1 MSTTATEYVLGTDE
15 AEYQRLGLQ
24 HRLWSDLAHQTWMNA
39 KIGPGMRVLDVGS
52 GPGHAAADMAQLVG
66 HTGNVIGVDESAPFI
81 ERFNATAKAR
91 AIANMRGHVGDVQRL
106 EFPGGAPA
114 SFDLAYA
121 RWVLCFVPDPAAVV
135 RGVARLL
142 KPGGR
147 FCVNDYFN
155 YEAMT
160 LAPRDP
166 AFSKGIAAVGRSWR
180 ERGGDPDLVGRLP
193 KLCAEA
199 GLRVTRLE
207 VHQRITRP
215 GDSMWAW
222 PDSFW
227 KNFIPRLA
235 QTGHLT
241 AREAGDFF
249 ETWKR
254 VSADPHTF
262 MLLPAVF
269 EFIAEKN

>member
-1 MSTTATEYVLGTDE
+1 MSTTPAEYVLGTDE
-15 AEYQRLGLQ
+15 AEFQRLGLQ
-24 HRLWSDLAHQTWMNA
+24 HRLWSDLAHQTWMSA
-39 KIGPGMRVLDVGS
+39 RIGPAMRVLDVGC
-52 GPGHAAADMAQLVG
+52 GPGHAAFDLAQIVG
-66 HTGNVIGVDESAPFI
+66 HVGSVLGVDESAPFI
-81 ERFNATAKAR
+81 DRLRANAAAR
-91 AIANMRGHVGDVQRL
+91 SVTNVDGHVGDVQRL
-106 EFPGGAPA
+106 DSLGQPSA

-155 YEAMT
+155 YESMT
-160 LAPRDP
+160 IAPKDA
-166 AFSKGIAAVGRSWR
+166 AFTRGIAAVGKSWR

-193 KLCAEA
+193 KLCADA

-207 VHQRITRP
+207 VHQRLTRP

-235 QTGHLT
+235 QTGLLT
-241 AREAGDFF
+241 QREADEFF
-249 ETWKR
+249 ESWKR
-254 VSADPHTF
+254 VSADPHSF

-269 EFIAEKN
+269 EFVAEKS